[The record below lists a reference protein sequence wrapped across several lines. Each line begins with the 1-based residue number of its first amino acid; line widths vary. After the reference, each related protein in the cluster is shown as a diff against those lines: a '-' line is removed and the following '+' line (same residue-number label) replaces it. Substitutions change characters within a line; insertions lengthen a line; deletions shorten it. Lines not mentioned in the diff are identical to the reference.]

1 MGEEFEIGKVY
12 VMLDGKWEEL
22 AEGATLEIVAD
33 DHEEDAPPP
42 ELVRGEW
49 SGTLEIEAG
58 FDKLADALR
67 EMARADA
74 AMQQRVHDLYLACL
88 PVIAVLRARRA
99 KVKAMR
105 AELKRKRRSARR

>member
-12 VMLDGKWEEL
+12 AMVDGKWLEL
-22 AEGATLEIVAD
+22 AEGATLEIAAD
-33 DHEEDAPPP
+33 EPGEDAPLPDF
-42 ELVRGEW
+42 VRGEW

-58 FDKLADALR
+58 FDKLADSLR
-67 EMARADA
+67 ELADANA
-74 AMQQRVHDLYLACL
+74 AMQQRVHDLYLACV

-105 AELKRKRRSARR
+105 AELKRKRRSASR